1 MSTRYATRLLTTKF
15 RIQPTTRLA
24 QLNNQFRRTMAT
36 SIPKTMKGVLIEKTG
51 GVEVLQYKTDLPVP
65 TPKAGEV
72 LVKNDFIG
80 VNYIDT
86 YFRTGLYPAPKPE
99 ILGREAEGT
108 IVAVGPSGDLLDLK
122 VGDRVVWLGT
132 SAYAEYTCAPA
143 SKTHALPSA
152 LEPGVA
158 AASIL
163 QGLTALTLIREAYEV
178 KKGDWVLVH
187 AAAGGVGLWL
197 CQLLKSVGARVIGTA
212 STSEKIELAKKN
224 GAEFM
229 VNYKEEA
236 DLVGKVKEI
245 TKGEGVAVVFDS
257 TGKDQFDNDLEVVA
271 RKGTVVSYGNS
282 SGAVP
287 PIAISKLS
295 GKNIKVIRP
304 TLFNYIYTREEF
316 ERYTA
321 ELFDFIIKDKLNV
334 RVHETYPLAEIA
346 RAHTDLEG
354 RKTTGKLLLKP

>member
-1 MSTRYATRLLTTKF
+1 MSARYATRLCTARFQT
-15 RIQPTTRLA
+15 TTRLA
-24 QLNNQFRRTMAT
+24 QLNSQFTRTMAT

-51 GVEVLQYKTDLPVP
+51 GVEVLQYRTDLPVP

-86 YFRTGLYPAPKPE
+86 YYRSGLYPAPKPE

-108 IVAVGPSGDLLDLK
+108 IVAVGSGDVLNLK

-132 SAYAEYTCAPA
+132 TAYAEYSAAPVA
-143 SKTHALPSA
+143 KAHVLP
-152 LEPGVA
+152 LELSPGVA
-158 AASIL
+158 AASTL

-197 CQLLKSVGARVIGTA
+197 VQLLKAVGARTIGTA
-212 STSEKIELAKKN
+212 STSVKIELAKKN

-229 VNYKEEA
+229 INYKEEK

-245 TKGEGVAVVFDS
+245 TGGAGVSVVFDS
-257 TGKDQFDNDLEVVA
+257 TGKDQFENDLEVVA
-271 RKGTVVSYGNS
+271 RKGSIVSYGNS

-287 PIAISKLS
+287 PFAISKLG
-295 GKNIKVIRP
+295 GKNVKVLRP
-304 TLFNYIYTREEF
+304 TLFNYIYTREEY

-321 ELFDFIIKDKLNV
+321 ELFNFIIKDKLNV
-334 RVHETYPLAEIA
+334 QVHETYPLADIA